1 MSKLC
6 QNCKAE
12 MPEEANICLNCLT
25 EYENKSGSLGLN
37 AVPESR
43 KHFKIREYINRFNAL
58 SRKRK
63 AAIAVPLI
71 CLIALVP
78 FTAYMLS
85 PVDGTQKTSAAISE
99 LSSGNENRPTTR
111 AEAILNRILEK
122 EDNGDSNLVYGES
135 SSSVISN
142 TNSNSGSGTQG
153 TNANSVSGN
162 GSDSNRESNN
172 TSGGTPSAQDNGN
185 DLSPILNYNDWEYKT
200 NVLNQL
206 EITKYTGN
214 DKNVLV
220 PDQINGTNVERI
232 SEKAFSGNSN
242 IQSVTFKD
250 SENYHCL
257 TISSQSFYDLPKLK
271 KIVFPKNTDF
281 LFRSEFAV
289 KTPVLTDIEID
300 HWQAKF
306 VDGAFYWDES
316 GTKNYGM
323 YVYCEGNTAS
333 TFTVPD
339 LCCDVSC
346 GRNISNSKYL
356 KVLNLHEGCRPPHQQ
371 DYTEH
376 TYPYLEEINIEPGS
390 ENKYYYSYNG
400 AVFAY
405 GNILGG
411 AYSSNLYIYPGA
423 KSDKEFHFP
432 ENCYIDFPV
441 VPEGTKP
448 VLETIYVPSTSM
460 IANPEHLY
468 ARLPNLKTVKIQKGN
483 PDFTKYQTYL
493 GYDYNVTQY

>member
-1 MSKLC
+1 MAKLC
-6 QNCKAE
+6 ANCGKK
-12 MPEEANICLNCLT
+12 MPDEAHICLNCLT
-25 EYENKSGSLGLN
+25 VYGNRSDSAGIN
-37 AVPESR
+37 AISKR
-43 KHFKIREYINRFNAL
+43 HRHFKTREYINRFRAL
-58 SRKRK
+58 SKKRK
-63 AAIAVPLI
+63 AAIVVPLL
-71 CLIALVP
+71 CLIALIP

-85 PVDGTQKTSAAISE
+85 PVDGAYKTNAAISE
-99 LSSGNENRPTTR
+99 QDNTGENKPITR
-111 AEAILNRILEK
+111 AETILNRILGN
-122 EDNGDSNLVYGES
+122 DNGTNENLVPEQGNSLSATDTNKENTAGGS
-135 SSSVISN
+135 NINGNSNSKNQFGQN
-142 TNSNSGSGTQG
+142 TNSSP
-153 TNANSVSGN
+153 N
-162 GSDSNRESNN
+162 GSSGQDDTSNL
-172 TSGGTPSAQDNGN
+172 P
-185 DLSPILNYNDWEYKT
+185 PVLNYNDWEYTT

-250 SENYHCL
+250 GENYHCL
-257 TISSQSFYDLPKLK
+257 TISSKSFYDLPKLK

-281 LFRSEFAV
+281 IFCYEFAV

-306 VDGAFYWDES
+306 VDGVFYWDES
-316 GTKNYGM
+316 GSKNYGM

-339 LCCDVSC
+339 FCSVVSC
-346 GRNISNSKYL
+346 GRNISNCKYL
-356 KVLNLHEGCRPPHQQ
+356 KVLNLHEGCRPPHVQ

-376 TYPYLEEINIEPGS
+376 TYAYLEELNIEPGDG
-390 ENKYYYSYNG
+390 NKDYYSYDG

-405 GNILGG
+405 GNILSG
-411 AYSSNLYIYPGA
+411 AYSNKLYIYPGA
-423 KSDKEFHFP
+423 KADKEFHFP

-441 VPEGTKP
+441 VPKGAKP
-448 VLETIYVPSTSM
+448 VLETIYIPNTSM

-493 GYDYNVTQY
+493 GYDYNVTQYE